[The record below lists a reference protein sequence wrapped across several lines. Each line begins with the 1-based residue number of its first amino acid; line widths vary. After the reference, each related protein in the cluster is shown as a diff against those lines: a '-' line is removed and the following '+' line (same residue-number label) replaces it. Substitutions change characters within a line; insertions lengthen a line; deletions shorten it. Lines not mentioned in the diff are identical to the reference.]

1 MPRQQQRKRNF
12 LADMKHAIHNLNPD
26 QIKQIH
32 KEYFPYFYQ
41 YDDETILMYALIEYR
56 DLWSDPSIIGA
67 QDDALQ
73 VILELIK
80 ISPDLNE
87 LHNANVSVVL
97 LLLRIFMTDN
107 DLLKCLRLLRKRGYD
122 FNRIYNDK
130 NDTMI
135 YLLTLDRNLS
145 QHRVF
150 NQGIFNILSGN
161 FDQNILRQS
170 RQLFLNILT
179 QLPYN
184 ANHAVFKLYKDHNV
198 NIFEGTD
205 QKRFW
210 NDFIYRDRYLVR
222 GHDEFKAFVKLY
234 LDSGLVLDHN
244 ALLSIFHTR
253 DVYPDVVKLIT
264 RHREFSENELAQS
277 LFALLINPSVGT
289 DKVLE
294 ITKHLVRANPEIVN
308 HENIRTWLVGAVRYA
323 NKLPLI
329 LFLLPHMRDNKRMCG
344 ILLKSG
350 TPIAPQNKKFVQEF
364 CERLEMVQSV
374 KRKRQLSQR
383 NIRSVKRFVQK
394 DPTIMGSASRMPTQ
408 LFQQLQSYIV
418 KKYEG

>member
-1 MPRQQQRKRNF
+1 MSHQQQRKRNF
-12 LADMKHAIHNLNPD
+12 LTDMKRAISNLNPD

-41 YDDETILMYALIEYR
+41 YDDETMLMHALIEYR
-56 DLWSDPSIIGA
+56 DLWADPSITGA
-67 QDDALQ
+67 QDDALR

-80 ISPDLNE
+80 ISPDINE
-87 LHNANVSVVL
+87 LHIANISVVS

-130 NDTMI
+130 TDLII
-135 YLLTLDRNLS
+135 YLFTLDRNLF

-161 FDQNILRQS
+161 FDRNILRQS
-170 RQLFLNILT
+170 RQLFLNILA
-179 QLPYN
+179 QLPYD

-198 NIFEGTD
+198 KIFEGID
-205 QKRFW
+205 QRRFW

-222 GHDEFKAFVKLY
+222 GHAEFKALVKLY
-234 LDSGLVLDHN
+234 IDSGLVLDHN

-264 RHREFSENELAQS
+264 RHREFSKHELVQS
-277 LFALLINPSVGT
+277 LQALLMNRSVDM

-294 ITKHLVRANPEIVN
+294 ITKHLVSSNPEIVN
-308 HENIRTWLVGAVRYA
+308 HETIRTWLVGAVRYG
-323 NKLPLI
+323 NNLPLI
-329 LFLLPHMRDNKRMCG
+329 MWFLPHMKDNKRMCG
-344 ILLKSG
+344 ILLESG
-350 TPIAPQNKKFVQEF
+350 TPIAQQNKNFVQDF
-364 CERLEMVQSV
+364 CERLEMIQSV

-383 NIRSVKRFVQK
+383 NIRSVKSFVQK
-394 DPTIMGSASRMPTQ
+394 DPTIMGSASRMPKQ
-408 LFQQLQSYIV
+408 LFTQLQSYII
-418 KKYEG
+418 KN